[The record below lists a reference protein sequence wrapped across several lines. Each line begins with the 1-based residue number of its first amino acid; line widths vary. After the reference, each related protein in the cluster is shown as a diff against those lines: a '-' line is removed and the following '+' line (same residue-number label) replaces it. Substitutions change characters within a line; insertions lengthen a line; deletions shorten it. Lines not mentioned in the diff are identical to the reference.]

1 MNGRKKWE
9 TNMKQLKQRS
19 YMIWKWCLAILL
31 VFSLIPT
38 TVFAKEETL
47 VLDLTQ
53 GNIVIKQ
60 DGYQIDGGSLQSYA
74 GAYTIIGNAVST
86 DHTITVEST
95 DAEITLDQV
104 VINSDGRSPL
114 TIKNGAHA
122 TIHLSNV
129 NRFGTGWDGVHA
141 TNIVVGDQASLIIDG
156 DGALTCNESLF
167 YHKLSIGKDSSVS
180 LNGGT
185 IDLRASYV
193 SVVDG
198 AGTLIVNGADVRLRS
213 DPYNGS
219 STVPIFSNSSV
230 MIQSGTV
237 EIYEKNVTFG
247 NSDLSITG
255 GTLYSSLSGF
265 QLDADSLTL
274 EGGMI
279 QLDGTIS
286 DGLKADSDQWNG
298 LVFEGKEGKVYGS
311 YTLEQDL
318 NVPSGK
324 NIEVSKDSTLIIA
337 EDATLR
343 LNGNV
348 LNEGTIINN
357 GTIYLGLS
365 STYEGSK
372 PENHPLKYEGNF
384 SYIDEQGQTKQC
396 QDPMVLFGEDTIID
410 SGWYLLK
417 GEQVIDHRLVID
429 GDVHLIL
436 QDGSNI
442 NVQGG
447 IEASQGNQLSIY
459 AQSMGN
465 AMGALQVI
473 DVAPYDAGIGG
484 SFGQSGGTMT
494 FCGGKIYV
502 SETSYGAAGIGGGY
516 RGKSGGEITI
526 TGGTIEAQSQDWAA
540 GIGGGDEGNSGVITI
555 TGGTI
560 TAIGSGDSGA
570 GIGAGN
576 NGTVDTI
583 TISGGTIHASAVH
596 GAGIGGSYQQGAGTI
611 IISGGAIDAFS
622 EAGAGIGSGNE
633 GSGGQV
639 LISGGWIQADS
650 VYGAGIGDGSDALQ
664 ALTQFT
670 TSEDGDAVIFASS
683 ISDQSQKEQ
692 WHGILFEGQNGQVYG
707 GQLTSSTSF
716 TIPKDYLLEVKEG
729 TTWEVPASVQIHNE
743 GMIHVDLGAQYTG
756 AQPSGNPLYYEIA
769 WDTDGDGSID
779 DREYI
784 AYGKTPSHADG
795 EKASTTEN
803 VYEFIGW
810 SPVIGAVQQSVL
822 YTANFAQQDRY
833 YVIEHSQGDGYTL
846 HSEDAAK
853 LRYGEDYHFELELW
867 PGYSKLDSYAVY
879 VNGKELQSQ
888 ADGSYVF
895 SVEADTTI
903 TVTGIADVSAPLITG
918 IEDGMS
924 YYTTQHVMIQEE
936 NIQEVTVNGV
946 PQSADF
952 LLAGNQEITYTIVA
966 KDMAGNTTTCLVTM
980 KPLASLKAQVGEITK
995 ENVTSA
1001 DQSNIESYIEQLTN
1015 LAAGTFNTS
1024 SENAEIQQMI
1034 EEAQTLLAQIEAA
1047 KQAMN
1052 SEAIIKVQ
1060 TLNAE
1065 NVVLQDQTDLLA
1077 AKEAI
1082 IAALETYGSNYT
1094 AEETKTLEER
1104 LQQAVELLAQIEKVQ
1119 TIEDAIQQLPS
1130 SVQPDDLD
1138 RVEQIEQIKETI
1150 DVWSAHEKEMLSAQ
1164 SLQKIEQLYQSLG
1177 DYQII
1182 QGADATWQKGSTL
1195 NLTIT
1200 ANGALQRLQA
1210 IWVDGQLLSETAY
1223 QIESGSTILTLQA
1236 SYLQTLDPGTHTL
1249 TFVYDHGSVE
1259 TTFTILE
1266 EPNDP
1271 VIDTGTQNQSTAWIA
1286 VFVVACL
1293 AVGGILIL
1301 RKRKK

>member
-1 MNGRKKWE
+1 
-9 TNMKQLKQRS
+9 MKQLKQRS
-19 YMIWKWCLAILL
+19 DMIWKWCLAILL
-31 VFSLIPT
+31 VFSLMPT
-38 TVFAKEETL
+38 TVFAKEETI

-60 DGYQIDGGSLQSYA
+60 DGYQIDEGSLQPYE

-86 DHTITVEST
+86 DHTITVESN

-114 TIKNGAHA
+114 TIRNGAHA

-129 NRFGTGWDGVHA
+129 NRLGTGWDGVHA
-141 TNIVVGDQASLIIDG
+141 TNIVVGDQASLIIEG
-156 DGALTCNESLF
+156 DGSLTCNESLF
-167 YHKLSIGKDSSVS
+167 YHKLSIGKESSVS

-198 AGTLIVNGADVRLRS
+198 AGTLIVDGADVRLRS
-213 DPYNGS
+213 DPYDAS
-219 STVPIFSNSSV
+219 SSVSIFSNDSV

-247 NSDLSITG
+247 NSDLYMTG

-265 QLDADSLTL
+265 QLNADSLTL
-274 EGGMI
+274 DGGLI

-286 DGLKADSDQWNG
+286 GALKEDSGQWNG

-324 NIEVSKDSTLIIA
+324 NIEVSTDSELIVA
-337 EDATLR
+337 EEATLR

-357 GTIYLGLS
+357 GTVYLGLS
-365 STYEGSK
+365 SVYEGSK

-384 SYIDEQGQTKQC
+384 SYIDEQGQIKQC

-459 AQSMGN
+459 AQSKGD
-465 AMGALQVI
+465 AMGALQVS
-473 DVAPYDAGIGG
+473 DMAPYD
-484 SFGQSGGTMT
+484 
-494 FCGGKIYV
+494 
-502 SETSYGAAGIGGGY
+502 
-516 RGKSGGEITI
+516 
-526 TGGTIEAQSQDWAA
+526 
-540 GIGGGDEGNSGVITI
+540 
-555 TGGTI
+555 
-560 TAIGSGDSGA
+560 
-570 GIGAGN
+570 
-576 NGTVDTI
+576 
-583 TISGGTIHASAVH
+583 
-596 GAGIGGSYQQGAGTI
+596 AGIGGSYQQGAGTI
-611 IISGGAIDAFS
+611 VISGGTIYAYS
-622 EAGAGIGSGNE
+622 EYGAGIGSGNE
-633 GSGGQV
+633 GIGGQI
-639 LISGGWIQADS
+639 LISGGWIHADS
-650 VYGAGIGDGSDALQ
+650 VYGAGIGDGSDASK
-664 ALTQFT
+664 ALTQFG

-692 WHGILFEGQNGQVYG
+692 WHGILFEGQSGQVYG
-707 GQLTSSTSF
+707 GQLTSGTSF
-716 TIPKDYLLEVKEG
+716 IIPKDYLLEVKEG
-729 TTWEVPASVQIHNE
+729 TAWEVPASVIIQNE
-743 GMIHVDLGAQYTG
+743 GTIHVDLGAQYTG
-756 AQPSGNPLYYEIA
+756 AQPYVNPIDYEIA
-769 WDTDGDGSID
+769 WDTDGDGKID
-779 DREYI
+779 EREYI
-784 AYGKTPSHADG
+784 AYGEIPSHADG
-795 EKASTTEN
+795 EKASTSEY

-810 SPVIGAVQQSVL
+810 SPVVNAVQQSML
-822 YTANFAQQDRY
+822 YTADFDQQDRCY
-833 YVIEHSQGDGYTL
+833 AIDHRQGEGYTL
-846 HSEDAAK
+846 HSDDASK
-853 LRYGEDYHFELELW
+853 LRYGEEYHFDIELW
-867 PGYSKLDSYAVY
+867 PGYSKLDAYAVY
-879 VNGKELQSQ
+879 VNGEELQSQ

-895 SVEADTTI
+895 TVQTDTTI
-903 TVTGIADVSAPLITG
+903 TVKGIADVSAPIITG
-918 IEDGMS
+918 IEDGMT
-924 YYTTQHVMIQEE
+924 YYTTQHVTIQEE
-936 NIQEVTVNGV
+936 NLQEVTVNGI
-946 PQSADF
+946 PRSADF
-952 LLAGNQEITYTIVA
+952 LLEGNQETTYTIVA
-966 KDMAGNTTTCLVTM
+966 KDLAGNTTVCSITM
-980 KPLASLKAQVGEITK
+980 KPLASLKAQLGGITK

-1001 DQSNIESYIEQLTN
+1001 DQSSVESYIEQVN
-1015 LAAGTFNTS
+1015 DLAAGAFNTS
-1024 SENAEIQQMI
+1024 SENETTQQMI
-1034 EEAQTLLAQIEAA
+1034 EEAQTLLTQIEAA

-1052 SEAIIKVQ
+1052 SETIIKVQ
-1060 TLNAE
+1060 TLDAE
-1065 NVVLQDQTDLLA
+1065 NVALQDQTDLLA

-1082 IAALETYGSNYT
+1082 EAALETYGSNYT

-1104 LQQAVELLAQIEKVQ
+1104 LQQAADLLAQIEKVQ
-1119 TIEDAIQQLPS
+1119 TVEETILQLPS
-1130 SVQPDDLD
+1130 SVWPDDLD

-1150 DVWSAHEKEMLSAQ
+1150 DAWSTHEKEMLSAQ
-1164 SLQKIEQLYQSLG
+1164 SLQKIEELYQSLG

-1200 ANGALQRLQA
+1200 ANGAAQRLQA
-1210 IWVDGQLLSETAY
+1210 IQVDGELLFEEAY
-1223 QIESGSTILTLQA
+1223 EIESGSTILTLRA
-1236 SYLQTLDPGTHTL
+1236 SFLQTLEPGTHTL
-1249 TFVYDHGSVE
+1249 TFVYDHGSAE
-1259 TTFTILE
+1259 TTFTILA

-1271 VIDTGTQNQSTAWIA
+1271 VIDTGTQNQSTLWIA
-1286 VFVVACL
+1286 VLVVACL
-1293 AVGGILIL
+1293 AVGGILIM